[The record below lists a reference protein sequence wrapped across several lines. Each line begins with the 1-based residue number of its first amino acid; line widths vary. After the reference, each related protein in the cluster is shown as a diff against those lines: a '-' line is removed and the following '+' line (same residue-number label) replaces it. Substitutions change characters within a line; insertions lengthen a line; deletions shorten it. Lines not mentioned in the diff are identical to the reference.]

1 MLLEAGVLAMSS
13 DDLDAVTT
21 AALTAGPAG
30 VIAAEA
36 PTDSS
41 DDEDDLFEPAGRGW
55 RKPKGSPSQPRPHG
69 RHSGIPGRAPRAIT
83 ICIWEEPTMAITL
96 ARVDD
101 RVIHGQTM
109 TRWVA
114 KKPVDSIIVISD
126 KVAKDELRKKVLK
139 AAAANLKLGIYDV
152 EQGVKALEKVH
163 ASNKNFYI
171 ISDSTTGFADIV
183 RHGGDFGKVLN
194 IGNLNGA
201 RPNTKPM
208 GNAVCLND
216 DDVVALDYL
225 EEQGVEVQ
233 FQLIPD
239 DKPISWPN
247 MKAKYQSA

>member
-1 MLLEAGVLAMSS
+1 
-13 DDLDAVTT
+13 
-21 AALTAGPAG
+21 
-30 VIAAEA
+30 
-36 PTDSS
+36 
-41 DDEDDLFEPAGRGW
+41 
-55 RKPKGSPSQPRPHG
+55 
-69 RHSGIPGRAPRAIT
+69 
-83 ICIWEEPTMAITL
+83 MAITL

-114 KKPVDSIIVISD
+114 KKPADSIIVISD
-126 KVAKDELRKKVLK
+126 KVAADELRKKVLK
-139 AAAANLKLGIYDV
+139 AAAANLKLGIYNV

-163 ASNKNFYI
+163 ASSKNFYI

-183 RHGGDFGKVLN
+183 RAGGNFGPVLN

-225 EEQGVEVQ
+225 EEQGVKVE

-239 DKPISWPN
+239 NSPVTWPA

>member
-1 MLLEAGVLAMSS
+1 
-13 DDLDAVTT
+13 
-21 AALTAGPAG
+21 
-30 VIAAEA
+30 
-36 PTDSS
+36 
-41 DDEDDLFEPAGRGW
+41 
-55 RKPKGSPSQPRPHG
+55 
-69 RHSGIPGRAPRAIT
+69 
-83 ICIWEEPTMAITL
+83 MAITL

-126 KVAKDELRKKVLK
+126 KVAADELRKKVLK
-139 AAAANLKLGIYDV
+139 AAAANLKLGIYNV

-163 ASNKNFYI
+163 ASSKNFYI

-183 RHGGDFGKVLN
+183 RAGGNFGPVLN

-208 GNAVCLND
+208 GNAVCLKD

-225 EEQGVEVQ
+225 EEQGVKVE

-239 DKPISWPN
+239 NSPVAWPA

>member
-1 MLLEAGVLAMSS
+1 
-13 DDLDAVTT
+13 
-21 AALTAGPAG
+21 
-30 VIAAEA
+30 
-36 PTDSS
+36 
-41 DDEDDLFEPAGRGW
+41 
-55 RKPKGSPSQPRPHG
+55 
-69 RHSGIPGRAPRAIT
+69 
-83 ICIWEEPTMAITL
+83 MAITL

-126 KVAKDELRKKVLK
+126 KVAADELRKKVLK
-139 AAAANLKLGIYDV
+139 AAAANLKLGIYNV

-163 ASNKNFYI
+163 ASSKNFYI

-183 RHGGDFGKVLN
+183 RAGGNFGPVLN
-194 IGNLNGA
+194 IGTLNGA
-201 RPNTKPM
+201 RPNPKPR
-208 GNAVCLND
+208 GIAVCLND

-225 EEQGVEVQ
+225 EEQGVKVE

-239 DKPISWPN
+239 NSPVNWPA

>member
-1 MLLEAGVLAMSS
+1 
-13 DDLDAVTT
+13 
-21 AALTAGPAG
+21 
-30 VIAAEA
+30 
-36 PTDSS
+36 
-41 DDEDDLFEPAGRGW
+41 
-55 RKPKGSPSQPRPHG
+55 
-69 RHSGIPGRAPRAIT
+69 
-83 ICIWEEPTMAITL
+83 MAITL

-126 KVAKDELRKKVLK
+126 KVAADELRKKVLK
-139 AAAANLKLGIYDV
+139 AAAANLKLGIYNV

-163 ASNKNFYI
+163 ASSKNFYI
-171 ISDSTTGFADIV
+171 LSDSTTGFADIV
-183 RHGGDFGKVLN
+183 RAGGNFGPVLN
-194 IGNLNGA
+194 VGNLNGA

-216 DDVVALDYL
+216 DDAAALDYL
-225 EEQGVEVQ
+225 EEQGVKVE

-239 DKPISWPN
+239 NSPVAWPA

>member
-1 MLLEAGVLAMSS
+1 
-13 DDLDAVTT
+13 
-21 AALTAGPAG
+21 
-30 VIAAEA
+30 
-36 PTDSS
+36 
-41 DDEDDLFEPAGRGW
+41 
-55 RKPKGSPSQPRPHG
+55 
-69 RHSGIPGRAPRAIT
+69 
-83 ICIWEEPTMAITL
+83 MAITL

-126 KVAKDELRKKVLK
+126 KVAADDLRKKVLK
-139 AAAANLKLGIYDV
+139 AAAANLKLGIYNV

-163 ASNKNFYI
+163 ASSKNFYI

-183 RHGGDFGKVLN
+183 RHGGDFGPVLN
-194 IGNLNGA
+194 VGNLNGS

-216 DDVVALDYL
+216 DDVVACDYL
-225 EEQGVEVQ
+225 EEHGVKVE

-239 DKPISWPN
+239 DKPITWSS

>member
-1 MLLEAGVLAMSS
+1 
-13 DDLDAVTT
+13 
-21 AALTAGPAG
+21 
-30 VIAAEA
+30 
-36 PTDSS
+36 
-41 DDEDDLFEPAGRGW
+41 
-55 RKPKGSPSQPRPHG
+55 
-69 RHSGIPGRAPRAIT
+69 
-83 ICIWEEPTMAITL
+83 MAITL

-126 KVAKDELRKKVLK
+126 KVAADDLRKKVLK
-139 AAAANLKLGIYDV
+139 AAAANRKLGIYNV

-163 ASNKNFYI
+163 ASDKNFYI

-183 RHGGDFGKVLN
+183 RAGGSFGPMLN
-194 IGNLNGA
+194 VGNLNGA

-216 DDVVALDYL
+216 DDVAACDYL
-225 EEQGVEVQ
+225 EENGVKVE

-239 DKPISWPN
+239 DKPVSWPT

>member
-1 MLLEAGVLAMSS
+1 
-13 DDLDAVTT
+13 
-21 AALTAGPAG
+21 
-30 VIAAEA
+30 
-36 PTDSS
+36 
-41 DDEDDLFEPAGRGW
+41 
-55 RKPKGSPSQPRPHG
+55 
-69 RHSGIPGRAPRAIT
+69 
-83 ICIWEEPTMAITL
+83 MAITL

-126 KVAKDELRKKVLK
+126 KVAADELRKKVLK
-139 AAAANLKLGIYDV
+139 AAAANLKLGIYNV

-163 ASNKNFYI
+163 ASSKNFYI

-183 RHGGDFGKVLN
+183 RAGGNFGPVLN

-208 GNAVCLND
+208 GNGVCLND

-225 EEQGVEVQ
+225 EEQGVKVE

-239 DKPISWPN
+239 NSPIAWPA